1 MFAISRSFMASS
13 GAADGAD
20 AALAS
25 AVLERERARMS
36 LEDLR
41 SWVAQRHWVGSLQ
54 VPGYR
59 PMTWETAFNTRHN
72 DLLDA
77 HSALE
82 QVRDLLQQNEPAAA
96 LEIALDAVG
105 PAEEPADEQEQSE
118 EEDEQEQSEEEEL
131 DDNPAI
137 AQEQLLNAVQL
148 PALAAPFVPFSGRCF
163 QLDNA

>member
-1 MFAISRSFMASS
+1 MASS
-13 GAADGAD
+13 GAADD

-36 LEDLR
+36 LEALR
-41 SWVAQRHWVGSLQ
+41 SYMAQRHWVGSLQ

-59 PMTWETAFNTRHN
+59 PMTWEAAYRSRHN

-77 HSALE
+77 HSAIE

-105 PAEEPADEQEQSE
+105 PAEEPAAEPEQA
-118 EEDEQEQSEEEEL
+118 EEEEL
-131 DDNPAI
+131 DDDPEI
-137 AQEQLLNAVQL
+137 AQQQLLDAVQL
-148 PALAAPFVPFSGRCF
+148 PAPAAPFLPFSGRCF
-163 QLDNA
+163 RLDDA

>member
-1 MFAISRSFMASS
+1 MASS
-13 GAADGAD
+13 GAADD

-36 LEDLR
+36 LEALR
-41 SWVAQRHWVGSLQ
+41 SYMAQRHWVGSLQ

-59 PMTWETAFNTRHN
+59 PMTWEAAYRSRHN

-77 HSALE
+77 HSAFE

-105 PAEEPADEQEQSE
+105 PAEEPAADAAAEPEQA
-118 EEDEQEQSEEEEL
+118 EEEEL
-131 DDNPAI
+131 DDDPEI
-137 AQEQLLNAVQL
+137 AQQQLLDAVQL
-148 PALAAPFVPFSGRCF
+148 PAPAAPFLPFSGRSF
-163 QLDNA
+163 RLDNA